1 MNSLTTDEVV
11 IDSNIFQHLISHDAR
26 FNPDGHIAVL
36 LGRLW
41 EDRILLCVDEDGRIE
56 GEYELIIQ
64 PMLRNQSDA
73 SEEIGLLRYWM
84 LEEIRVCQPADHAGP
99 LMNAIEQI
107 IIEKKEKVDRTFVAV
122 AFSRGKVLVTND
134 VEHILDGPDR
144 EKKLGPRRSR
154 LIKQTKKHRPAGA
167 EILTSREAHDRT

>member
-1 MNSLTTDEVV
+1 
-11 IDSNIFQHLISHDAR
+11 
-26 FNPDGHIAVL
+26 
-36 LGRLW
+36 
-41 EDRILLCVDEDGRIE
+41 
-56 GEYELIIQ
+56 
-64 PMLRNQSDA
+64 
-73 SEEIGLLRYWM
+73 M